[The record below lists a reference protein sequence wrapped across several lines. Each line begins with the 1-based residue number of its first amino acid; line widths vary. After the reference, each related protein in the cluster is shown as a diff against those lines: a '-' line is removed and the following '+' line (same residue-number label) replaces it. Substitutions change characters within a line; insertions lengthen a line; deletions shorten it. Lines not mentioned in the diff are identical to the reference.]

1 MAEIISDVTKDI
13 QRLKE
18 LKVAI
23 EDVKK
28 SLKTI
33 NVDINKD
40 GVKVLEE
47 HLKALTTDYK
57 ALIDKVAEA
66 EGKVMISTKKIV
78 DAVKA
83 LAEYENKAKQAVGQF
98 DLSSST
104 KLLAKF
110 DGEVLKMCTNLNKYF
125 DGLLV
130 KADSMSSLLEAGK
143 TDVSKLFRNSD
154 ISGIKDLEVRNAAL
168 MKELDKQREGIRQQ
182 QAEWAKLEET
192 IKATTQATATDD
204 GEAAAPVQQFT
215 GTPAGIM
222 ATREQITMVSTGDVP
237 DAALFRQ
244 AGQEAEYMY
253 KQMSLVNAEMEYLAS
268 PERNLTA
275 LKAVLSGVAS
285 ATGLV
290 ADVME
295 LVNVK
300 NEDMAQIQA
309 KVQSLLNVTVHLEE
323 AYNMVK
329 KSSVLMLVV
338 EDVQRRAAVASLGLE
353 SKAKATNVALTW
365 GEVAAQK
372 AFNLVANA
380 NPYVLLATAILT
392 VVGGIALLIK
402 ANKESTQDASVT
414 AQKQKEQLEEEQRLR
429 KSAAESVTSQ
439 LAEYKR
445 LQVEYKALNGSVDKQ
460 KKFIADNQSEFQK
473 LGVSVKDVNEAEN
486 LFVKNEQAF
495 VSSLQHRAL
504 AAAGM
509 ARMQEQYK
517 IIIGKM
523 IEKDDYIK
531 NQGDSGTRNAAL
543 TTAVDEI
550 KSMLV
555 RQGIAKTPE
564 GAQAYIPEI
573 IAAYDEKR
581 SNKNVLLKGTGI
593 QEAFGR
599 IYNQYVNQF
608 AEWEAMQLFDNSKEV
623 QGANKVIGQ
632 TANIVKNERKA
643 ADNSLQKGNI
653 TKSGAESNNKPNKP
667 NKPDKVDEDKKL
679 EWQEKL
685 AEELLALK
693 RKNQQDEI
701 NLMQDGMEK
710 KLEQIDLDFKKEND
724 VIDKQKKEWEK
735 QQGGKLFDGQTA
747 IIEKRIENAVATKEA
762 KTAGVKKEQLEAET
776 RAMHEYNKEYGDIMQ
791 KRDAIK
797 ALGKEKKKGKNEW
810 EQKLIDAETTKELSA
825 LDEEAN
831 KTTSAISALFN
842 KMKDSTLTDLKAIGE
857 KGKEAL
863 DFLNGGKWDEQKG
876 KELGMTKENFEVWS
890 NDPEKIESI
899 TNALEENQE
908 AAEQLKPCY
917 EKVGDGIKGL
927 FEAGDNPEK
936 LQKSLAEIEAGLNQ
950 IMGVGQFLS
959 DTFSNLG
966 EAFGNDT
973 FKGIAEGINVAMDAA
988 SSAMEGA
995 KAGAMFG
1002 PIGAAAGAALGLVSS
1017 LASSIAKIHDAKHEK
1032 RILLIQ
1038 EQIEVL
1044 EKSYEKLG
1052 DSVEE
1057 AYSKDASNLIGQ
1069 QNEMLEQQKVLIQNQ
1084 IKEEQ
1089 SKKNADGNR
1098 IKEWQEQL
1106 EDIDKVIAENKEKA
1120 VDAIFGEDL
1129 KSAIDNFAEAYA
1141 NAWTS
1146 GEDKAKSA
1154 KDVVKNMMRQM
1165 VTESIKAAIQSS
1177 ESMEKIRA
1185 KLQEFYA
1192 DNVLDD
1198 WEQNYI
1204 YGMATDL
1211 QKELDQKY
1219 GWADNLMKDEDESTR
1234 EASEKGIATASQ
1246 ESVDENNGRL
1256 AVMQEYT
1263 YAINENVSHMVT
1275 GIDSIAHYSA
1285 NLSSLANI
1293 DRATQSILTMR
1304 DAALSHLT
1312 NIDNNTARLATIES
1326 TLASMKN
1333 GIDTLNIKGI
1343 TIKK

>member
-33 NVDINKD
+33 NVSVNMD

-47 HLKALTTDYK
+47 HLKTLTTDYK
-57 ALIDKVAEA
+57 ALIDKMAEA
-66 EGKVMISTKKIV
+66 EGKVMLSTKKIV

-83 LAEYENKAKQAVGQF
+83 LAPENNTKQAVGKF
-98 DLSSST
+98 DLSSSA
-104 KLLAKF
+104 KMLAKF
-110 DGEVLKMCTNLNKYF
+110 DGEVLKMCANLNKYF
-125 DGLLV
+125 DSLLA
-130 KADSMSSLLEAGK
+130 KADSMSLLLEAGK
-143 TDVSKLFRNSD
+143 IDVSKLTRNSD

-168 MKELDKQREGIRQQ
+168 MKELDKQKEGIRQQ
-182 QAEWAKLEET
+182 QVEWTKLEVT
-192 IKATTQATATDD
+192 IKATTQVAATDD
-204 GEAAAPVQQFT
+204 GEAAAPVQKFT
-215 GTPAGIM
+215 GTPADIM
-222 ATREQITMVSTGDVP
+222 VTREQITMACTGDVP

-253 KQMSLVNAEMEYLAS
+253 KQMSLVNAEVEYLAS
-268 PERNLTA
+268 PERDLTNL
-275 LKAVLSGVAS
+275 KSVLSGVAS

-300 NEDMAQIQA
+300 NEDLAQIQA
-309 KVQSLLNVTVHLEE
+309 KIQSLLNITVHLEE

-402 ANKESTQDASVT
+402 ANKESTQDASAT

-445 LQVEYKALNGSVDKQ
+445 LQTEYKALNGSVDKQ

-509 ARMQEQYK
+509 AQMQEQYK

-531 NQGDSGTRNAAL
+531 NHGDSGTRKAAL
-543 TTAVDEI
+543 AATVDYI
-550 KSMLV
+550 KSKLV
-555 RQGIAKTPE
+555 QEGIAKTPE

-573 IAAYDEKR
+573 IAAYNEKR
-581 SNKNVLLKGTGI
+581 SNKNVSLKGTGI
-593 QEAFGR
+593 QEEFGR
-599 IYNQYVNQF
+599 IYNQYVNQL
-608 AEWEAMQLFDNSKEV
+608 AEMEAIQLFDNSKEM
-623 QGANKVIGQ
+623 QGANKTIGQ
-632 TANIVKNERKA
+632 TANIVRTEGKA
-643 ADNSLQKGNI
+643 ADKSLQEGNI
-653 TKSGAESNNKPNKP
+653 TKSGTGNNNKPNKP
-667 NKPDKVDEDKKL
+667 NKPDKDKGL
-679 EWQEKL
+679 ERQEEL
-685 AEELLALK
+685 SNELLALK

-701 NLMQDGMEK
+701 NQTEDIKEKKIKQIELDYQNEIDAIKKQKNKWEKIQDG
-710 KLEQIDLDFKKEND
+710 KLSEDQTSQLGVRASNAAKARENGIAN
-724 VIDKQKKEWEK
+724 V
-735 QQGGKLFDGQTA
+735 
-747 IIEKRIENAVATKEA
+747 N
-762 KTAGVKKEQLEAET
+762 KEQLEAD
-776 RAMHEYNKEYGDIMQ
+776 RQAMNQYYKEYGDNIQ
-791 KRDAIK
+791 KRDAII
-797 ALGKEKKKGKNEW
+797 ALGEEKKKGKNQW
-810 EQKLIDAETTKELSA
+810 EQKSINAETTKELSA
-825 LDEEAN
+825 FDEEAN

-863 DFLNGGKWDEQKG
+863 DFLQDGEWDEQKG

-899 TNALEENQE
+899 TNALEENQK

-917 EKVGDGIKGL
+917 EKVGDGIKGI
-927 FEAGDNPEK
+927 FEAGDDPEK

-959 DTFSNLG
+959 GTFSNLG

-988 SSAMEGA
+988 GSAMEGA

-1038 EQIEVL
+1038 DQIEVL

-1057 AYSKDASNLIGQ
+1057 AYSKDASKLIGQ

-1098 IKEWQEQL
+1098 IKEWQDQL

-1129 KSAIDNFAEAYA
+1129 KSAIDNFAESYA

-1185 KLQEFYA
+1185 KLQDFYS

-1211 QKELDQKY
+1211 QSELDRKF

-1234 EASEKGIATASQ
+1234 EALEKGIATASQ

-1256 AVMQEYT
+1256 AVMQEHTYT
-1263 YAINENVSHMVT
+1263 INENISHIAT
-1275 GIDSIAHYSA
+1275 GIDSIVYYSA

-1293 DRATQSILTMR
+1293 DRATQSILSMR
-1304 DAALSHLT
+1304 EVALSHLT